1 MATDQNPSVRVD
13 KWLWAARFF
22 KTRGLAQT
30 ALKNGRV
37 LIGGERVKLARSIA
51 IDDEVR
57 IRIGEVE
64 RTVIVRGISANR
76 GSAPIAQQLYEET
89 LISVAAREE
98 QRAKRKLFMDPASAI
113 AAGRPTKRDRR
124 VLRQIRGQDAEQEG
138 KTVEDGKYGEQ

>member
-1 MATDQNPSVRVD
+1 MATDQKSSVRVD

-57 IRIGEVE
+57 IRIGDTE
-64 RTVIVRGISANR
+64 RTIIVRGISANR

-89 LISVAAREE
+89 PSSVIAREE

-124 VLRQIRGQDAEQEG
+124 LLREIRGQDTEQGASSDE
-138 KTVEDGKYGEQ
+138 

>member
-1 MATDQNPSVRVD
+1 MATESSQTVRVD

-51 IDDEVR
+51 IGDEVK
-57 IRIGEVE
+57 IRIGETE
-64 RTVIVRGISANR
+64 RTIIVRGISSQR

-89 LISVAAREE
+89 QSSIAQREE
-98 QRAKRKLFMDPASAI
+98 QRAKRKLFMDPAAAI

-124 VLRQIRGQDAEQEG
+124 LLREIRGQDAP
-138 KTVEDGKYGEQ
+138 GESAVRNDE

>member
-1 MATDQNPSVRVD
+1 MATNQNPSVRVD

-37 LIGGERVKLARSIA
+37 LIGGERVKLARAIA
-51 IDDEVR
+51 LNDEIR
-57 IRIGEVE
+57 IRIGDVE
-64 RTVIVRGISANR
+64 RTIIVRAISSHR
-76 GSAPIAQQLYEET
+76 GSAPIAQQLYDET
-89 LISVAAREE
+89 QSSVVAREE

-124 VLRQIRGQDAEQEG
+124 LLRQISDRNDELGASDE
-138 KTVEDGKYGEQ
+138 